1 MLAINWRLNK
11 HKLTNIFYRSRWRLT
26 VAYTT
31 MMFLIF
37 ALIIVLSYRGMI
49 WAVSSEQARELSSAV
64 QDVASGESLMM
75 QSHFF
80 PDDLGY
86 RERLFFYAY
95 DTGGELRHFSRAPQ
109 RIEEDVL
116 KIIRQGQVPFTDV
129 AVFEQDGDPDK
140 VIMMTAAYVKING
153 QNVGVVYLG
162 KDINALYKG
171 LTKFSYF
178 LGIVSLIA
186 LLLAAMAG
194 YYISGHVMAP
204 MQAAY
209 ERQKQFTADASHE
222 LRTPLSVVMASAD
235 LLSNDPAVQSPL
247 LRQVIDDVKDEVK
260 KMSKLVGDLLII
272 ARSDN
277 NVERLNLQEFDLS
290 ASMRQVLRNMQPMA
304 DKKNIVI
311 VGNIAD
317 AIYWTGDEQKISQLI
332 TILVDNAVKYTQAY
346 GTVTVTAELPK
357 SKRLRFSVSD
367 NGIGL
372 DEEDRE
378 KIFGRF
384 YRVDKAR
391 SRQMGGNGLGLA
403 IAKDIVD
410 VHKGYIYVDSELGKG
425 TTFTVELPLPKIL

>member
-1 MLAINWRLNK
+1 MAINWKLNK

-31 MMFLIF
+31 LMFLIF

-75 QSHFF
+75 QTHFF

-86 RERLFFYAY
+86 RERMFFYAY
-95 DTGGELRHFSRAPQ
+95 DDAGELRHFSRAPQ

-116 KIIRQGQVPFTDV
+116 AIIRDGQVPFTDV
-129 AVFEQDGDPDK
+129 AVFEQNGDPDK

-178 LGIVSLIA
+178 LGLVSFVA
-186 LLLAAMAG
+186 LVLAAMAG
-194 YYISGHVMAP
+194 YYIAGCVMAP

-235 LLSNDPAVQSPL
+235 LLSNDPAVQSPF

-277 NVERLNLQEFDLS
+277 NVEKLNMQEFDLS
-290 ASMRQVLRNMQPMA
+290 ASMQQVLRNMQPMA
-304 DKKNIVI
+304 DKKNITL
-311 VGNIAD
+311 VGNIAES
-317 AIYWTGDEQKISQLI
+317 ILWVGDEQKINQLI
-332 TILVDNAVKYTQAY
+332 MILVDNAVKYTQDY
-346 GTVTVTAELPK
+346 GTVTVTAEAPK
-357 SKRLRFSVSD
+357 SKRLRFSVAD

-372 DEEDRE
+372 AKEDKE

-410 VHKGYIYVDSELGKG
+410 VHHGYIYVESELGKG
-425 TTFTVELPLPKIL
+425 TTFTVELALPKKL

>member
-1 MLAINWRLNK
+1 M
-11 HKLTNIFYRSRWRLT
+11 
-26 VAYTT
+26 AYTT

-37 ALIIVLSYRGMI
+37 ALIIVFSYRGMI
-49 WAVSSEQARELSSAV
+49 WAVNSEQARELSSAV
-64 QDVASGESLMM
+64 QDVSSGEALMM

-95 DTGGELRHFSRAPQ
+95 DNDGELRHFSRAPQ

-116 KIIRQGQVPFTDV
+116 RIIRNGQVPFTDV

-140 VIMMTAAYVKING
+140 VIMMTAAYVRING
-153 QNVGVVYLG
+153 QDMGIVYLG

-186 LLLAAMAG
+186 LVLAAMAG
-194 YYISGHVMAP
+194 YYISGCVMAP

-209 ERQKQFTADASHE
+209 DRQKQFTADASHE

-235 LLSNDPAVQSPL
+235 LLSNDPAIQSPL
-247 LRQVIDDVKDEVK
+247 LHQVIDDVKDEVK

-277 NVERLNLQEFDLS
+277 NVESLNLQEFDLS

-304 DKKNIVI
+304 DKKNIVM

-317 AIYWTGDEQKISQLI
+317 SIKWTGDEQKISRLI
-332 TILVDNAVKYTQAY
+332 TILVDNAVKYTQEY
-346 GTVTVTAELPK
+346 GTVTVTAEVPK
-357 SKRLRFSVSD
+357 GKRLRFSVSD

-372 DEEDRE
+372 SGEDKE

-410 VHKGYIYVDSELGKG
+410 IHKGYIYVESELGKG
-425 TTFTVELPLPKIL
+425 TTFTVELPLPKLVKKL

>member
-1 MLAINWRLNK
+1 MVINWKLNK

-31 MMFLIF
+31 LMFLIF

-75 QSHFF
+75 QTHFF

-86 RERLFFYAY
+86 RERMFFYAY
-95 DTGGELRHFSRAPQ
+95 DNAGELRHFSRAPQ

-116 KIIRQGQVPFTDV
+116 AIIRDGQVPFTDV
-129 AVFEQDGDPDK
+129 AVFEQNGDPDK

-178 LGIVSLIA
+178 LGLVSFVA
-186 LLLAAMAG
+186 LVLAAMAG
-194 YYISGHVMAP
+194 YYIAGCVMAP

-235 LLSNDPAVQSPL
+235 LLSNDPAVQSPF

-277 NVERLNLQEFDLS
+277 NVEKLNMQEFDLS
-290 ASMRQVLRNMQPMA
+290 ASMQQVLRNMQPMA
-304 DKKNIVI
+304 DKKNITL
-311 VGNIAD
+311 VGNIAES
-317 AIYWTGDEQKISQLI
+317 ILWVGDEQKINQLI
-332 TILVDNAVKYTQAY
+332 MILVDNAVKYTQDY
-346 GTVTVTAELPK
+346 GTVTVTAEAPK
-357 SKRLRFSVSD
+357 SKRLRFSVAD

-372 DEEDRE
+372 AKEDKE

-410 VHKGYIYVDSELGKG
+410 VHHGYIYVESELGKG
-425 TTFTVELPLPKIL
+425 TTFTVELALPKKL

>member
-1 MLAINWRLNK
+1 MAINWKLNK
-11 HKLTNIFYRSRWRLT
+11 HKLTNIFYRSRLRLT

-31 MMFLIF
+31 IMFLLF
-37 ALIIVLSYRGMI
+37 SLLIVLSYRGML
-49 WAVSSEQARELSSAV
+49 WAVSSEQARELSSVV
-64 QDVASGESLMM
+64 QDVASGEALMM

-86 RERLFFYAY
+86 RERMFFYAY
-95 DTGGELRHFSRAPQ
+95 DNAGELRHFSRAPQ

-116 KIIRQGQVPFTDV
+116 AIIRDGQVPFTDV
-129 AVFEQDGDPDK
+129 AVFEQNGDPDK

-178 LGIVSLIA
+178 LGLVSFVA
-186 LLLAAMAG
+186 LVLAAMAG
-194 YYISGHVMAP
+194 YYIAGCVMAP

-235 LLSNDPAVQSPL
+235 LLSNDPAVQSPF

-277 NVERLNLQEFDLS
+277 NVEKLNMQEFDLS
-290 ASMRQVLRNMQPMA
+290 ASMQQVLRNMQPMA
-304 DKKNIVI
+304 DKKNITL
-311 VGNIAD
+311 VGNIAES
-317 AIYWTGDEQKISQLI
+317 ILWVGDEQKINQLI
-332 TILVDNAVKYTQAY
+332 MILVDNAVKYTQDY
-346 GTVTVTAELPK
+346 GTVTVTAEVPK
-357 SKRLRFSVSD
+357 SKRLRFSVAD

-372 DEEDRE
+372 AKEDKE

-410 VHKGYIYVDSELGKG
+410 VHHGYIYVESELGKG
-425 TTFTVELPLPKIL
+425 TTFTVELALPKKL

>member
-1 MLAINWRLNK
+1 MAINWKLNK

-31 MMFLIF
+31 LMFLIF

-75 QSHFF
+75 QTHFF

-86 RERLFFYAY
+86 RERMFFYAY
-95 DTGGELRHFSRAPQ
+95 DNAGELRHFSRAPQ

-116 KIIRQGQVPFTDV
+116 AIIRDGQVPFTDV
-129 AVFEQDGDPDK
+129 AVFEQNGDPDK

-178 LGIVSLIA
+178 LGLVSFVA
-186 LLLAAMAG
+186 LVLAAMAG
-194 YYISGHVMAP
+194 YYIAGCVMAP

-235 LLSNDPAVQSPL
+235 LLSNDPAVQSPF

-277 NVERLNLQEFDLS
+277 NVEKLNMQEFDLS
-290 ASMRQVLRNMQPMA
+290 ASMQQVLRNMQPMA
-304 DKKNIVI
+304 DKKNITL
-311 VGNIAD
+311 VGNIAES
-317 AIYWTGDEQKISQLI
+317 ILWVGDEQKINQLI
-332 TILVDNAVKYTQAY
+332 MILVDNAVKYTQDY
-346 GTVTVTAELPK
+346 GTVTVTAEAPK
-357 SKRLRFSVSD
+357 SKRLRFSVAD

-372 DEEDRE
+372 AKEDKE

-410 VHKGYIYVDSELGKG
+410 EHHGYIYVESELGKG
-425 TTFTVELPLPKIL
+425 TTFTVELALPKKL